1 MNDEI
6 YELKEK
12 EVEKEKEHT
21 EHGNWFSEQNNGLL
35 LGVVFI
41 LVGAGLLLS
50 RFTNFHFDNWWALF
64 IFIPALIS
72 LGRAWQGYQ
81 ANGRLSEADGGALMG
96 GLFMLLIASIF
107 LFGLNWGIMWPFVLI
122 IIGIGALVKGYLR

>member
-12 EVEKEKEHT
+12 EVEKAKVNGEHESWFG
-21 EHGNWFSEQNNGLL
+21 EHNNGLF

-41 LVGAGLLLS
+41 LVGLGFLLS

-72 LGRAWQGYQ
+72 LSRAWQGYQ

-107 LFGLNWGIMWPFVLI
+107 LFGLSWSIMWPFVLI
-122 IIGIGALVKGYLR
+122 IIGVGTLVKGSLC